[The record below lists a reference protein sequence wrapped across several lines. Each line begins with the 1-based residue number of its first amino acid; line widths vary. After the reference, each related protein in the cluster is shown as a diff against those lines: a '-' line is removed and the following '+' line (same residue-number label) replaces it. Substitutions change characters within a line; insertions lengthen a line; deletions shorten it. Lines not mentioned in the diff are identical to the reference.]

1 MTEFQRHGTDFVSV
15 AFFCQHIITVLI
27 FVLPN
32 SLDYC
37 YTMKMGLA
45 HGRWSRLKIIPR
57 RGAIEKDGGCVFE
70 RTGREEENKLFQG

>member
-45 HGRWSRLKIIPR
+45 HGALVQAKDYSAQR
-57 RGAIEKDGGCVFE
+57 RD
-70 RTGREEENKLFQG
+70 